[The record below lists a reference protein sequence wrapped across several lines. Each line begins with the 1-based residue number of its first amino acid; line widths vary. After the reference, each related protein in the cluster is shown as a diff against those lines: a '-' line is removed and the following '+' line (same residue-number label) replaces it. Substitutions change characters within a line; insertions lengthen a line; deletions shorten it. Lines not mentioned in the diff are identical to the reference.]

1 MDDMEERTDDEEDDE
16 MEQDTVSE
24 QADYAD
30 DVSSESGLSLESTST
45 KSIPN
50 DNNSSDFELI
60 PIEFVELQPIDLQ
73 DMDDSEMEFEQEFII
88 QVADLT
94 TEDIED

>member
-1 MDDMEERTDDEEDDE
+1 MEEGSDDGENDE
-16 MEQDTVSE
+16 IDEDTVSE

-30 DVSSESGLSLESTST
+30 DVSSESCLSIESTST

-88 QVADLT
+88 QVADFT
-94 TEDIED
+94 TEDI

>member
-1 MDDMEERTDDEEDDE
+1 MEERTDDEEDDE

-30 DVSSESGLSLESTST
+30 DVSSESGLSIESTST

-94 TEDIED
+94 TEDI

>member
-1 MDDMEERTDDEEDDE
+1 MEEGSDDGENDE
-16 MEQDTVSE
+16 IDEDTVSE

-30 DVSSESGLSLESTST
+30 DVSSESGLSIESTST

-88 QVADLT
+88 QVADFT
-94 TEDIED
+94 TEDI